1 MIGIDNK
8 QAFTPLDCR
17 TGPENAPDAL
27 KTPLGW
33 VLYGPLL
40 RDITEPL
47 TSELSTCHVSM
58 VEHNS
63 GPPLMNPAVHS
74 RECGLETNNFQED
87 RISLAKMKKEVT
99 VVEGHVQLPLLWRDG
114 ETDLPDNRRYVEN
127 RLACLK
133 RRLPKD
139 EKLHKKYVEVMESYF
154 SDGYAEKIWPSSSNP
169 KFKCYLPHQPVVNPK
184 KPEKLRIVFDCGAE
198 YQGKSLN
205 NFLMHGPDLTPSL
218 VSVLTQFRQGKVAIV
233 ADVKSMFH
241 KVKVNPQDTNALR
254 FLWWPEGDLK
264 KEPVDCRMLVHLFGA
279 NSSSSTAAFAL
290 RHTVELFGNE
300 YSPDAVNV
308 VLGNFYADDMLMSTD
323 SVKDGIQLANEVKEM
338 LSRAGFDLHKWS
350 SNCEDILSEV
360 ITKRN
365 ESSNHTAPC
374 KTEHCIL
381 GVQWFVED
389 DAFKIRATLL
399 SIYSIKEKFPV
410 FMANRLAEIEET
422 TSKADWKYV
431 PTNVN
436 PADDISEGLVIKSFV
451 QRSNWL
457 TGQEFLKQSPL
468 DEPQAPESI
477 QMVQRKLKSNQV
489 RTINALPVVFSGT
502 DDPLPIDK
510 LITYHSSLHKLK
522 IAALWLLRFGKFLL
536 AKVRQRTN
544 EINASL
550 DRITVNQ
557 TDKIEKLMIRYE
569 QRKMYPKLYHVMVC
583 NKQLKDDACTKSIRR
598 YSPIMINGLNRV
610 KGCLNHDLVG
620 LDEKFPILLSGDSH
634 LTKLIITECLVKSGH
649 CGLNHTFTCLREHY

>member
-1 MIGIDNK
+1 M
-8 QAFTPLDCR
+8 
-17 TGPENAPDAL
+17 
-27 KTPLGW
+27 
-33 VLYGPLL
+33 
-40 RDITEPL
+40 
-47 TSELSTCHVSM
+47 
-58 VEHNS
+58 
-63 GPPLMNPAVHS
+63 
-74 RECGLETNNFQED
+74 
-87 RISLAKMKKEVT
+87 
-99 VVEGHVQLPLLWRDG
+99 
-114 ETDLPDNRRYVEN
+114 
-127 RLACLK
+127 
-133 RRLPKD
+133 
-139 EKLHKKYVEVMESYF
+139 
-154 SDGYAEKIWPSSSNP
+154 
-169 KFKCYLPHQPVVNPK
+169 
-184 KPEKLRIVFDCGAE
+184 
-198 YQGKSLN
+198 
-205 NFLMHGPDLTPSL
+205 
-218 VSVLTQFRQGKVAIV
+218 
-233 ADVKSMFH
+233 
-241 KVKVNPQDTNALR
+241 
-254 FLWWPEGDLK
+254 
-264 KEPVDCRMLVHLFGA
+264 
-279 NSSSSTAAFAL
+279 
-290 RHTVELFGNE
+290 
-300 YSPDAVNV
+300 
-308 VLGNFYADDMLMSTD
+308 
-323 SVKDGIQLANEVKEM
+323 
-338 LSRAGFDLHKWS
+338 
-350 SNCEDILSEV
+350 SEV
-360 ITKRN
+360 ITNRN
-365 ESSNHTAPC
+365 ESSNHTAPR

-436 PADDISEGLVIKSFV
+436 PADDISKGLVIQSFV

-457 TGQEFLKQSPL
+457 TGPEFLKQSPL

-477 QMVQRKLKSNQV
+477 QMVQRKLKSNPV
-489 RTINALPVVFSGT
+489 RTITALPVVFSGT

-510 LITYHSSLHKLK
+510 LITYYSSLHKLK
-522 IAALWLLRFGKFLL
+522 IAALWLLRLGKFLL

-569 QRKMYPKLYHVMVC
+569 QRKMYPKLYHVMFC

-634 LTKLIITECLVKSGH
+634 LTKLIITECHVKSGH